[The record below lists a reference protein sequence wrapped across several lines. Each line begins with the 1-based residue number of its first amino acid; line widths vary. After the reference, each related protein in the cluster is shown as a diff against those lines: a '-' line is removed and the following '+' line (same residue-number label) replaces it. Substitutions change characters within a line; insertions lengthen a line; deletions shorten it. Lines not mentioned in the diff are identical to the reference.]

1 MEASN
6 WKTLSLKQGEM
17 CLMFRRGR
25 IIHNSAFMLRDLSMF
40 EGRRNEINENT
51 KTEHDGESINER
63 EQWLK

>member
-1 MEASN
+1 
-6 WKTLSLKQGEM
+6 
-17 CLMFRRGR
+17 MFRRGR
-25 IIHNSAFMLRDLSMF
+25 IIHASAFMLRDLSMS